1 MKIFISGSS
10 RSHSDQKP
18 NTLPKEVK
26 ERLDLYMLNNVAIL
40 VGDCSGVDR
49 LVQEYLHSAKYRNV
63 TVYVSGGDKHTRNN
77 AGHWGEKHVNTG
89 RKVGY
94 GFFREKDFAMAEDAD
109 EGLAVWDK
117 KSRGTYLNMLML
129 AALGK
134 TCALYLPDEG
144 RWLDIRTIEDLRP
157 YIGQPGELGQ
167 NEMMNTLEICGFSE
181 EMKEYL
187 INGEKLSPW
196 NMLDMICQAPVNLG
210 SKLHTI
216 MWFMKERN
224 LNYEMFESVR
234 RDISEGK
241 DYKMIKKNVC
251 RLTDFPTKGL
261 FWSDLFEAY
270 REMAEAYDAFSKD
283 FDPDDQ
289 VLYLFEEWYDPDLLS
304 EKSSPVGI
312 FYSLAQVFEYIE
324 NEEREWEDPID
335 VWWRVELW
343 ESDDSDNAEHR
354 YNYYIYDKKIC
365 WFEKMKPVIQ
375 ENGNKYYLI
384 ENRRYLSGR
393 VDLNLMTPFRTGDI
407 VAVDCRPFGPA
418 FHALV
423 MEADHQNDCCFP
435 GILFRIPFTDK
446 WRLTPLKHR
455 RFYKDAEVD
464 FYQPRLSP
472 LFRIHSIREEELGI
486 EKDILLNA
494 KNALDGSEEDA
505 ALFWDSW
512 HVSEPFDKTEEQ
524 LLDLLDKMN
533 EKS

>member
-10 RSHSDQKP
+10 RSHSGQKP
-18 NTLPKEVK
+18 HTLPEKVK
-26 ERLDLYMLNNVAIL
+26 ERLNQIMLDDTAIL
-40 VGDCSGVDR
+40 VGDRSSMDC
-49 LVQEYLHSAKYRNV
+49 LVQEYLHNAKYQNV
-63 TVYVSGGDKHTRNN
+63 TVYVSVGCRSARNN
-77 AGHWGEKHVNTG
+77 AGHWREKYVNTG

-94 GFFREKDFAMAEDAD
+94 GFFQEKEFAMAEDAD

-117 KSRGTYLNMLML
+117 KSKGTFLNVLML
-129 AALGK
+129 AARGK
-134 TCALYLPDEG
+134 TCALYFPDEG
-144 RWLDIRTIEDLRP
+144 RWHDIRTIEDLRP
-157 YIGQPGELGQ
+157 YIGQAAELGQ
-167 NEMMNTLEICGFSE
+167 NEMRNTLEICGFSE

-187 INGEKLSPW
+187 INEANLSPW
-196 NMLDMICQAPVNLG
+196 DMVDIICQAPVNLG
-210 SKLHTI
+210 SKLDTI

-270 REMAEAYDAFSKD
+270 REMAEAYDAITDD

-312 FYSLAQVFEYIE
+312 FRSFAQVFEYIE
-324 NEEREWEDPID
+324 NEEKEWEDPVEEEWGDPID
-335 VWWRVELW
+335 GWWRVELW
-343 ESDDSDNAEHR
+343 ASDDSDNAEHR

-423 MEADHQNDCCFP
+423 MEADHQND
-435 GILFRIPFTDK
+435 
-446 WRLTPLKHR
+446 
-455 RFYKDAEVD
+455 
-464 FYQPRLSP
+464 
-472 LFRIHSIREEELGI
+472 
-486 EKDILLNA
+486 
-494 KNALDGSEEDA
+494 
-505 ALFWDSW
+505 
-512 HVSEPFDKTEEQ
+512 
-524 LLDLLDKMN
+524 
-533 EKS
+533 